1 MRWVITSCLVLSA
14 CTTEVVDPAPP
25 NDCTA
30 PGPELVPLECNA
42 QVALSASTA
51 AEWLGVVECSGSDA
65 LPSLEAQLD
74 ATEGDETVVDAF
86 FSIVDQT
93 WTFDGTTANCTNADD
108 TWFALAAITAL
119 HDPLAFDR
127 LDALVWRPLPTP
139 TFQLEADEY
148 KAAIAIA
155 CIATP
160 EAQTE
165 AQNIAANH
173 PSSLVRQL
181 TAVAITSQ
189 KCTMGDQF

>member
-1 MRWVITSCLVLSA
+1 MDVRR
-14 CTTEVVDPAPP
+14 
-25 NDCTA
+25 NH
-30 PGPELVPLECNA
+30 GELYER
-42 QVALSASTA
+42 T
-51 AEWLGVVECSGSDA
+51 
-65 LPSLEAQLD
+65 
-74 ATEGDETVVDAF
+74 
-86 FSIVDQT
+86 
-93 WTFDGTTANCTNADD
+93 DD

-139 TFQLEADEY
+139 TSQLEADEY

-181 TAVAITSQ
+181 TAQSRSRRKSARWATSSS
-189 KCTMGDQF
+189 